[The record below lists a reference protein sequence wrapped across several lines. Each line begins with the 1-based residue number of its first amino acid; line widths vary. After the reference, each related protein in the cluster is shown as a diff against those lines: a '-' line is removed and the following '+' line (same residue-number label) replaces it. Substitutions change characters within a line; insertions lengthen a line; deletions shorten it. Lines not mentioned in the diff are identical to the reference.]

1 MLPPLG
7 LEPGVV
13 RLVEYDERWPAL
25 FAVELQ
31 RIAWECGTLP
41 LRLEH
46 IGSTAIAG
54 MCAKPVLD
62 IVAGRPQARSVSDYA
77 AALKRAGFTHRG
89 ERGVPGREFF
99 CKGDPRAYHLHLV
112 EADGPL
118 WKDYLSF
125 RDYLR
130 AHAEAAGE
138 FAALKRLLA
147 ARFAGDREA
156 YMHAKSA
163 RVLEILRLAR
173 AEAA

>member
-1 MLPPLG
+1 
-7 LEPGVV
+7 
-13 RLVEYDERWPAL
+13 
-25 FAVELQ
+25 
-31 RIAWECGTLP
+31 
-41 LRLEH
+41 
-46 IGSTAIAG
+46 
-54 MCAKPVLD
+54 
-62 IVAGRPQARSVSDYA
+62 
-77 AALKRAGFTHRG
+77 
-89 ERGVPGREFF
+89 
-99 CKGDPRAYHLHLV
+99 V

-138 FAALKRLLA
+138 FAALKRRLA

-173 AEAA
+173 AESA